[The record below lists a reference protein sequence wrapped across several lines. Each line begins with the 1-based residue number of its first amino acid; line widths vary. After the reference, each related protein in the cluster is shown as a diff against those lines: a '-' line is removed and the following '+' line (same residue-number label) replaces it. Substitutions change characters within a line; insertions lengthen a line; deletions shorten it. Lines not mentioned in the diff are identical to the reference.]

1 MSVIREGLESE
12 RRPPTRNF
20 DESLQC
26 WLDRLDERLVEDGRA
41 RGDRPEITGGVMP
54 DVWSPLSGSLEM
66 SPCPPEAMR
75 VSDSESASLKLER
88 ELVSHMRAL
97 VQVVRVLASELS
109 TVQRDVDRLQ
119 GIVVKLGRV
128 LTTRR
133 SASRSRRG

>member
-1 MSVIREGLESE
+1 M
-12 RRPPTRNF
+12 
-20 DESLQC
+20 
-26 WLDRLDERLVEDGRA
+26 EDGRA
-41 RGDRPEITGGVMP
+41 RGDRPEITGAVMP
-54 DVWSPLSGSLEM
+54 DISSPLSGSLETLA
-66 SPCPPEAMR
+66 CPPEAMR
-75 VSDSESASLKLER
+75 VSDSESASLER

-128 LTTRR
+128 LTTRV

>member
-1 MSVIREGLESE
+1 
-12 RRPPTRNF
+12 
-20 DESLQC
+20 
-26 WLDRLDERLVEDGRA
+26 
-41 RGDRPEITGGVMP
+41 MP

>member
-26 WLDRLDERLVEDGRA
+26 WLDRLDERLVQDGRA
-41 RGDRPEITGGVMP
+41 RGDRPEIAGAVIP
-54 DVWSPLSGSLEM
+54 DVSSRLPASLET
-66 SPCPPEAMR
+66 SECPPEAMR
-75 VSDSESASLKLER
+75 ASDSDSASLALER
-88 ELVSHMRAL
+88 ELVNHTRAL
-97 VQVVRVLASELS
+97 VQIVRVLASELS

-128 LTTRR
+128 LTTRM

>member
-26 WLDRLDERLVEDGRA
+26 WLDRLDERLVQDGRT
-41 RGDRPEITGGVMP
+41 RGDRSEIAGAVIP
-54 DVWSPLSGSLEM
+54 DVSSRLPASLET
-66 SPCPPEAMR
+66 SECPPEAMR
-75 VSDSESASLKLER
+75 TSDSDSASLVLER
-88 ELVSHMRAL
+88 ELVNHTRAL
-97 VQVVRVLASELS
+97 VQIVRVLASELS

-119 GIVVKLGRV
+119 GIVVKMGRV
-128 LTTRR
+128 LTTRM